1 MSFRSTLDQSV
12 RRFAVLLGLVALSAS
27 VALAHDADAS
37 MKGSYYQTQLKAKKS
52 KSAAAKATKAAMK
65 GVKGFYGFKLKSKD
79 IPAKNGTLVWSKKG
93 SNNRPEA
100 SRTDVVLYS
109 SDSFPGNRKIV
120 VSGTVMI
127 PKGKAP
133 AGGWPVISWAHGT
146 VGLADQCAP
155 SRLLGRAD
163 DFDYG
168 SGDLIGDW
176 LAEGYAV
183 VATDYE
189 GLGTPGIHPYLV
201 GDSEGRGALDI
212 VLAARQLN
220 PSLSKDVVLT
230 GHSQGGQAILFA
242 AKLAET
248 SWGRGAN
255 YLGTV
260 SYAPASNL
268 DVQAP
273 LLSTLTSYGLSS
285 LALSILRGMVVADP
299 SIKARD
305 LLTDEAWK
313 VYPKVDTL
321 CSDQLTAATE
331 QAGLRPA
338 SLLKPGWEN
347 TPNGRRF
354 ESQLIKQNP
363 AVKVG
368 APVMIPQG
376 TADDTVQPTF
386 TQLLVSQLTPL
397 NPGLISYETFD
408 GADHSTVLERSKP
421 KVDPFIAG
429 LFGG

>member
-1 MSFRSTLDQSV
+1 MSFRSPNFRTVAAGLT
-12 RRFAVLLGLVALSAS
+12 ALLASLVGLAALTSAS
-27 VALAHDADAS
+27 QAQ
-37 MKGSYYQTQLKAKKS
+37 MPGSYYQAQLKAKGS
-52 KSAAAKATKAAMK
+52 KNAAKKATLAAMK
-65 GVKGFYGFKLKSKD
+65 GEKGFYGFKLKAKD
-79 IPAKNGTLVWSKKG
+79 IPAKNGTLIWSRKG
-93 SNNRPEA
+93 PKNRPEA

-109 SDSFPGNRKIV
+109 SKSFPGNRKAV

-155 SRLLGRAD
+155 SRRLKEAD

-201 GDSEGRGALDI
+201 GDSEGRGALDM

-248 SWGRGAN
+248 SWGKGAN

-268 DVQAP
+268 AAQAP
-273 LLSTLTSYGLSS
+273 LLSALTSYGLSA
-285 LALSILRGMVVADP
+285 LALQILRGMVVADP
-299 SIKARD
+299 SINAKD

-313 VYPKVDTL
+313 LYPKTDTL
-321 CSDQLTAATE
+321 CSDKLTTAVE
-331 QAGLRPA
+331 QAGVRPG
-338 SLLKPGWEN
+338 SLLKAGWDK

-354 ESQLIKQNP
+354 NDQLVNQNP

-368 APVMIPQG
+368 APVVIPQG
-376 TADDTVQPTF
+376 LADETVQPTF
-386 TQLLVSQLTPL
+386 TQLLITQLTPL
-397 NPGLISYETFD
+397 NPGLVTYETFA
-408 GADHSTVLERSKP
+408 GADHSTILEQSKP